1 MAHIPHRLLQA
12 LLLTLPVP
20 AIAAPFCVQTQALPP
35 QCIYYDSGSCQQ
47 RATQL
52 NGICSV
58 NANEVRLTPSIGH
71 YCLVTGGS
79 AAECIYVDITSC
91 DKEARR
97 QQGAC
102 IIAPGR
108 PESPTAD
115 PYSLT
120 RPSNAGAFGT
130 GVPPGGVTTAP
141 PADALRNPGR

>member
-1 MAHIPHRLLQA
+1 VARTPPRLLQA
-12 LLLTLPVP
+12 LLMTLPVP
-20 AIAAPFCVQTQALPP
+20 AIAAPFCVQTQTVPP
-35 QCIYYDSGSCQQ
+35 QCIFYDAASCQQ

-52 NGICSV
+52 NGSCMV

-102 IIAPGR
+102 IIAPAR
-108 PESPTAD
+108 PESPTPD
-115 PYSLT
+115 PFALT

-130 GVPPGGVTTAP
+130 GSNGLSP
-141 PADALRNPGR
+141 